1 MHDMSRLT
9 TGISGLDQILAGGFI
24 AGASYIIQGQPGAGK
39 TILSNQIAFSHLRD
53 GGKVLYV
60 TLLAESHERLF
71 QALDV
76 LDFFDRSKLGND
88 ITYVSVFQTL
98 RDEGLDAVVKL
109 LRRETKRQGA
119 TLLVFDGLLN
129 ARDRAETDFDVK
141 TFVAEIQG
149 QAAFVGCSV
158 LFLTSSSVK
167 EISPEHT
174 MVDGVVELT
183 DTLAGVRSL
192 RQIQIR
198 KSRGSKAIGGLHEF
212 EISDSG
218 ITVYPRLEALAD
230 PAIASLE
237 PATGRVGSGLAEL
250 DTLLGG
256 GIPRGSVTLIAGPTG
271 GGKTTLG
278 LHFLSQSSVEE
289 PGLHFGFFET
299 PHRLYAKARSLGIA
313 LPSSGSPELTL
324 HWTSLSDNILDKLGD
339 QLLGQVQKL
348 GVKRLF
354 IDGFGGF
361 ERAAHHRPRLI
372 EFFASL
378 VDRLRALGVT
388 TLATWEIRE
397 IVGTDVTAPARDL
410 SAILDNM
417 ILLRQVEEDHRLV
430 RSISVQKVRDG
441 NFDSA
446 AHLIDFAEGGLA
458 IGASLHH
465 ELAASS
471 VDPIDG

>member
-1 MHDMSRLT
+1 
-9 TGISGLDQILAGGFI
+9 
-24 AGASYIIQGQPGAGK
+24 
-39 TILSNQIAFSHLRD
+39 
-53 GGKVLYV
+53 VLYV

-218 ITVYPRLEALAD
+218 ITVYPRLGGRW
-230 PAIASLE
+230 PIPPSLRWN
-237 PATGRVGSGLAEL
+237 PPQAGS
-250 DTLLGG
+250 
-256 GIPRGSVTLIAGPTG
+256 
-271 GGKTTLG
+271 
-278 LHFLSQSSVEE
+278 
-289 PGLHFGFFET
+289 
-299 PHRLYAKARSLGIA
+299 ARA
-313 LPSSGSPELTL
+313 LPS
-324 HWTSLSDNILDKLGD
+324 WTRCWAA
-339 QLLGQVQKL
+339 V
-348 GVKRLF
+348 F
-354 IDGFGGF
+354 
-361 ERAAHHRPRLI
+361 RAA
-372 EFFASL
+372 
-378 VDRLRALGVT
+378 
-388 TLATWEIRE
+388 
-397 IVGTDVTAPARDL
+397 
-410 SAILDNM
+410 
-417 ILLRQVEEDHRLV
+417 
-430 RSISVQKVRDG
+430 RSR
-441 NFDSA
+441 
-446 AHLIDFAEGGLA
+446 
-458 IGASLHH
+458 
-465 ELAASS
+465 
-471 VDPIDG
+471 